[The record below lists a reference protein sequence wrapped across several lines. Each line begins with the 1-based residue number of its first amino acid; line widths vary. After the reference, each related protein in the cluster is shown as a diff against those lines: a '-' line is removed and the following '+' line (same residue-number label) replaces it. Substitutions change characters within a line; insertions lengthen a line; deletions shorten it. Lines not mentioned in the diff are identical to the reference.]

1 MSPKETILALLGR
14 HPKPWLARKEWR
26 ERRIISHGVRGCV
39 FALAI
44 PFFGLISLGCLAGV
58 AANMVE
64 NPGEAL
70 RALLVLAVFGGALAG
85 TTWWWLNWKKFGKSV
100 CHLETLPGVIGGWF
114 KASVEVKL
122 PANILPS
129 IKVKLEN
136 FKIVGGRPAV
146 KVTKW
151 KTRELLSPDRFTRI
165 QGDRY
170 MVPVRF
176 QIPAGEDYYK
186 DWLLQVKAEF
196 PGVNL
201 RADFLVPIFET
212 DEAPLEEQAPYST
225 GNEKSVEKT
234 SGPEQSAFFIGQ
246 PYTEEDFGK
255 LQDYTQ
261 LNGPLYEGSTTEVTE
276 EEVSSFIG
284 KNAENY
290 IQKFRKFNVDGV
302 DKFSWTWHWPAFF
315 FGFWWLL
322 YRKLYVWALLAF
334 LLLMIPYWF
343 FLNSFVYGVIA
354 NYIYYKHVKKKIT
367 QKKKAAASLVR
378 DWPQSF

>member
-1 MSPKETILALLGR
+1 MSPMQSILALLGR
-14 HPKPWLARKEWR
+14 HPKPRLAQKAWR
-26 ERRIISHGVRGCV
+26 ERRIISHGVRGCF

-44 PFFGLISLGCLAGV
+44 PFFGLLALMCLVGV
-58 AANMVE
+58 LVNMFE
-64 NPGEAL
+64 NPGEAA
-70 RALLVLAVFGGALAG
+70 RALLVGAIFGGALAG
-85 TTWWWLNWKKFGKSV
+85 ITWWWLNWKKFGKSV

-114 KASVEVKL
+114 KASLELKL
-122 PANILPS
+122 PADVAPAV
-129 IKVKLEN
+129 KVKLEN

-151 KTRELLSPDRFTRI
+151 KTRELVSPDRFTRI

-176 QIPAGEDYYK
+176 QIPAGTDYYK

-201 RADFLVPIFET
+201 RADFLVPIFKT
-212 DEAPLEEQAPYST
+212 DEAPFEEQAPYST
-225 GNEKSVEKT
+225 GNRENVEKT
-234 SGPEQSAFFIGQ
+234 SWPEHSTFFNAQ
-246 PYTEEDFGK
+246 PQPEEDFGK

-261 LNGPLYEGSTTEVTE
+261 LSDPLYEGSTAEVTE
-276 EEVSSFIG
+276 EDFSSFIG

-290 IQKFRKFNVDGV
+290 IQEFRKFNVDGV

-322 YRKLYVWALLAF
+322 YRKLYVWALIAF
-334 LLLMIPYWF
+334 LLLFIPYWF
-343 FLNSFVYGVIA
+343 FLNSFVYGAVA
-354 NYIYYKHVKKKIT
+354 NYIYYKHTKKKIT
-367 QKKKAAASLVR
+367 KYKTAVENGGRLLIY
-378 DWPQSF
+378 